1 MNDKIR
7 VRMAPSPTGFFH
19 IGSARTALYNW
30 LFARHFGGKFIIRV
44 EDTDASRS
52 SKEMIDVIL
61 DALRWLELDYDEG
74 PEKGGDCGP
83 YYQSERKELYHK
95 YIPAL
100 IEAGHAYWCFCTSE
114 EIARERE
121 EAIKKTGG
129 WQYDRRCLRLSA
141 DEVKKRL
148 DSGMSKTLRF
158 RIPDDRTVAFDD
170 LVHGRVEKHSK
181 ELEDFIIIKSDGMP
195 TYNYACVVDDQLMA
209 ISHVIRGVEHIANTP
224 KQVLLYEALKWTP
237 PKFAHLPVILGPD
250 KKKLSKRLGARSA
263 LDYRDEGYLP
273 ETVVNILA
281 LLGWSPGGD
290 VEIMD
295 RKFMIDNFSLDR
307 INPSNAVFDEKRLE
321 WMNNQYIINRLT
333 DERFLGLAVPYLTQ
347 AGLVDAGN
355 YSQDQEYKQRVDRVC
370 ALMRARLKVMKD
382 ITKVRYFFADD
393 FESDK
398 KALDKHMKPETIKLV
413 REYVADLKKLTGLAG
428 FEAEALNKHLRQF
441 ALDRGVSPA
450 RIIHPLRVFITGVE
464 DGPGLFEAMELIG
477 KKRCL
482 ERIDSIVTQPEVS
495 PDGE

>member
-1 MNDKIR
+1 
-7 VRMAPSPTGFFH
+7 MAPSPTGFFH

-30 LFARHFGGKFIIRV
+30 LFARRFGGKFIIRV
-44 EDTDASRS
+44 EDTDATRS

-61 DALRWLELDYDEG
+61 DALKWLELDYDEG
-74 PEKGGDCGP
+74 PEKGGACGP

-148 DSGMSKTLRF
+148 ASGMAKTLRF
-158 RIPDDRTVAFDD
+158 RIPDNATIAFDD
-170 LVHGRVEKHSK
+170 LIHGRIEKMSK

-195 TYNYACVVDDQLMA
+195 TYNYACVVDDQLMD
-209 ISHVIRGVEHIANTP
+209 ITHVIRGVEHIANTP
-224 KQVLLYEALKWTP
+224 KQVLLYEALKWTA

-250 KKKLSKRLGARSA
+250 KKKLSKRLGARSV
-263 LDYRDEGYLP
+263 LEYRDEGYLP

-281 LLGWSPGGD
+281 LLGWSPGND

-321 WMNNQYIINRLT
+321 WMNNQYIINIIDNITPGRFIKLT
-333 DERFLGLAVPYLTQ
+333 VPYLIN
-347 AGLVDAGN
+347 AGLVGPDKYN
-355 YSQDQEYKQRVDRVC
+355 QDQNYKNEINQIC
-370 ALMRARLKVMKD
+370 YLMRPRLKVLKD
-382 ITKVRYFFADD
+382 ITKARYFFTDNFD
-393 FESDK
+393 YDK
-398 KALDKHMKPETIKLV
+398 KALDKHMNRDTISLIK
-413 REYVADLKKLTGLAG
+413 EYLLYLKQLTDKDIFNYDALENNLRR
-428 FEAEALNKHLRQF
+428 FAENK
-441 ALDRGVSPA
+441 GISPA
-450 RIIHPLRVFITGVE
+450 KVIHPLRVFVTGTT
-464 DGPGLFEAMELIG
+464 DGPPLFETLDLIG
-477 KKRCL
+477 KERGLKRIRDIIAQF
-482 ERIDSIVTQPEVS
+482 EEPHA
-495 PDGE
+495 GK

>member
-1 MNDKIR
+1 
-7 VRMAPSPTGFFH
+7 MAPSPTGFFH

-30 LFARHFGGKFIIRV
+30 LFARRYGGKFIIRV

-74 PEKGGDCGP
+74 PEKGGASGP
-83 YYQSERKELYHK
+83 YYQSERKEQYHK

-100 IEAGHAYWCFCTSE
+100 IDAGHAYWCFCTSE

-129 WQYDRRCLRLSA
+129 WQYDRRCLRLA
-141 DEVKKRL
+141 PEEVKKRL
-148 DSGMSKTLRF
+148 AAGAAKTLRF
-158 RIPDDRTVAFDD
+158 RIPDERAVAFDD
-170 LVHGRVEKHSK
+170 LIHGRVEKQSK

-195 TYNYACVVDDQLMA
+195 TYNYACVVDDRLMA
-209 ISHVIRGVEHIANTP
+209 ITHVIRGVEHIANTP
-224 KQVLLYEALKWTP
+224 KQVLLYEALKWP
-237 PKFAHLPVILGPD
+237 APKFAHLPVILGPD
-250 KKKLSKRLGARSA
+250 KKKLSKRLGARSV
-263 LDYRDEGYLP
+263 LDYRDGGYLP

-295 RKFMIDNFSLDR
+295 RKYMIENFSLDR

-321 WMNNQYIINRLT
+321 WMNNQYIINRL
-333 DERFLGLAVPYLTQ
+333 DEERFFGLAVPYLTQ
-347 AGLVDAGN
+347 AGLVDAAQYGR
-355 YSQDQEYKQRVDRVC
+355 DPEYKKSVDRVC
-370 ALMRARLKVMKD
+370 ALMRPRLKVLKD
-382 ITKVRYFFADD
+382 ITKVGYFFGDD
-393 FESDK
+393 FEYDK
-398 KALDKHMKPETIKLV
+398 SALDKHMKAETIKLV
-413 REYVADLKKLTGLAG
+413 REYAADLKKMTAPGE
-428 FEAEALNKHLRQF
+428 FESEALNRHLRQF
-441 ALDRGVSPA
+441 AQDRSVSPA
-450 RIIHPLRVFITGVE
+450 KLIHPLRVYITGVE

-482 ERIDSIVTQPEVS
+482 ERIDVVVRQSEGSRVEK
-495 PDGE
+495 